1 MTQEERSLFDDR
13 SLSRPDKGFIP
24 MAARPTEGIAGHW
37 VVIQRQFWLR
47 GIAHGVA
54 SQNSLSQN

>member
-1 MTQEERSLFDDR
+1 MTQEERSSKSDR
-13 SLSRPDKGFIP
+13 SLSRPDKGFISI
-24 MAARPTEGIAGHW
+24 AARPTEGIAGHW
-37 VVIQRQFWLR
+37 VVIQHQFWLG